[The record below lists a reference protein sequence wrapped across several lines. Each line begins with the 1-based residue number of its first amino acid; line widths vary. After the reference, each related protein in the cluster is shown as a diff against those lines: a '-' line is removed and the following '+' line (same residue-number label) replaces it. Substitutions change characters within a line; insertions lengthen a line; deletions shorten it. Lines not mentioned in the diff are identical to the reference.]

1 MGSRAGTSVHV
12 SVHLLQ
18 IHRVSLPLE
27 EQTPHTLAAFL
38 SSLDNISSVIHFLFY
53 LGVDKVGPWEGLF

>member
-1 MGSRAGTSVHV
+1 MQV

-27 EQTPHTLAAFL
+27 EQTPHALVAFL

-53 LGVDKVGPWEGLF
+53 LGVDKVGPWGGLF

>member
-1 MGSRAGTSVHV
+1 MQV

-27 EQTPHTLAAFL
+27 EQTPHALVAFL
-38 SSLDNISSVIHFLFY
+38 TSLDISSVIHFLFY
-53 LGVDKVGPWEGLF
+53 LGVDKVGPWGGLF